1 MWRNRLVHLSP
12 PQHAEAIS
20 RRDEASRAGD
30 SRSSPRPPVL
40 PDAGTKW
47 NWSARLRIFIYLFL
61 AMSLL
66 TKGTCVGAACRVAL
80 VVCCCSLA
88 WLLGATLAHM
98 LANASEHGE
107 MRYLAQL
114 RAPPRPSH
122 NRCGLMSQC
131 SRSEFAFSVFSG
143 AGTDHYPRVCLDD
156 RMIMSRN
163 RNNVGRGIN
172 IVGINSVTGEVT
184 DSRVFDMWGH
194 DCADEVVQYLESV
207 TDGTILFMASHD
219 EASTYTNEK
228 VRAALGQLGST
239 KINELRFRDSWVL
252 VTAKGYSLGR
262 TYEQIV
268 HKDEAVHHVGDWPM
282 EAQTEGC
289 LSHRT

>member
-1 MWRNRLVHLSP
+1 
-12 PQHAEAIS
+12 
-20 RRDEASRAGD
+20 
-30 SRSSPRPPVL
+30 
-40 PDAGTKW
+40 
-47 NWSARLRIFIYLFL
+47 
-61 AMSLL
+61 MSLL

-80 VVCCCSLA
+80 VACCCSVA

-98 LANASEHGE
+98 VGNAGEHGLYE
-107 MRYLAQL
+107 MQYSGQL
-114 RAPPRPSH
+114 RAPRPSH
-122 NRCGLMSQC
+122 SRCGLMSPC
-131 SRSEFAFSVFSG
+131 GRSEFAFSVFSG

-184 DSRVFDMWGH
+184 DSHVFDMWGN
-194 DCADEVVQYLESV
+194 DCADEMVQYLESIP
-207 TDGTILFMASHD
+207 DGTILFMASHD
-219 EASTYTNEK
+219 EASTYTNDK
-228 VRAALGQLGST
+228 VRAALRQLGST
-239 KINELRFRDSWVL
+239 KIDELRFRDSWVL

-268 HKDEAVHHVGDWPM
+268 HKDEADHHVGDWPM

-289 LSHRT
+289 LSHRQ